1 MKYIV
6 SIGLFFAL
14 GAFFVLSCAKYKDTK
29 ATPDPRLTNP
39 YCNDP
44 TAVNYNWGFPGVPD
58 SSICFY
64 PTDVF
69 NGTWE
74 YHDSVFVQ
82 PSGLFIY
89 ADSFVMT
96 ITKLSKTQMTVLGF
110 CSGGGSLNLTAGPL
124 FVATVDSTIKDSLL
138 NATIG
143 ADEGQP
149 FCIAQDTVNGTFTKD
164 IISDSIIHVS
174 LTVNSDTGVVSTH
187 IGTAYKK
194 K

>member
-1 MKYIV
+1 MRYII
-6 SIGLFFAL
+6 SIGLLLAV
-14 GAFFVLSCAKYKDTK
+14 GAVFVLSCIKYKDTK

-44 TAVNYNWGFPGVPD
+44 TAVNYNWGFPGTPD
-58 SSICFY
+58 NSVCFY

-96 ITKLSKTQMTVLGF
+96 ITKLSKTEMAVSGF
-110 CSGGGSLNLTAGPL
+110 CSNGGVLKLTAGLL
-124 FVATVDSTIKDSLL
+124 FIATVDTTVGDSLL
-138 NATIG
+138 NATVN
-143 ADEGQP
+143 ADEGQY
-149 FCIAQDTVNGTFTKD
+149 FCTSADTVNGYFKKD
-164 IISDSIIHVS
+164 IISDSIMSIV
-174 LTVNSDTGVVSTH
+174 LTVNSDTGVISTH

-194 K
+194 

>member
-1 MKYIV
+1 MRYII
-6 SIGLFFAL
+6 SIGLLLAV
-14 GAFFVLSCAKYKDTK
+14 GTVFVLSCIKYKDTK

-44 TAVNYNWGFPGVPD
+44 NAVNYNWGFPGKPD
-58 SSICFY
+58 STVCFY

-69 NGTWE
+69 SGTWE

-96 ITKLSKTQMTVLGF
+96 ITKLSRTKMTVSGF
-110 CSGGGSLNLTAGPL
+110 CGGGGSLTLTAGLL
-124 FVATVDSTIKDSLL
+124 FIATVDTTIGDSLL
-138 NATIG
+138 NATIN

-149 FCIAQDTVNGTFTKD
+149 FCMPQDTVNGTFTKN
-164 IISDSIIHVS
+164 IISDSMMSIV
-174 LTVNSDTGVVSTH
+174 LTVNSDTGVISTH

-194 K
+194 